1 MKPAFAKSLSR
12 GHQEE
17 FAEQAAEDFIRKEE
31 GVLGAGDPT
40 GAVGGEAAAGHDAM
54 QVRMKQLSPTIP

>member
-1 MKPAFAKSLSR
+1 
-12 GHQEE
+12 
-17 FAEQAAEDFIRKEE
+17 
-31 GVLGAGDPT
+31 VLGAGDPT